1 MMIRTSYAFALILA
15 LLVVILACSTDKSV
29 SREEVLVSLTDDV
42 IVPRYRE
49 TSERMDTL
57 RHSLTDLCEQ
67 PNQARLDVA
76 RTAWRDARE
85 PWLRSQ
91 AAWFGP
97 VMDRRSRSFVDWSPI
112 EPERIETTLAYRD
125 SITAYDIRELLSS
138 TQRGLGAVEYILF
151 QDNELLLIA
160 LGVPN
165 SIRCQY
171 LVAIG
176 EVVTDE
182 TSAVLDD
189 WSGNNAD
196 GKAYAGFFN
205 GTAADSLLTKSAV
218 NDTVSNSIFLI
229 RRLGDMGLGKALGVE
244 DTEPDP
250 SAIPGGLGHNQ
261 VADLRNQLLGMQDVY
276 IGASDPDRCDLGISA
291 LVRGI
296 SKDADRRVRAA
307 FEDVLSAL
315 DDLSEPL
322 PETMRRNP
330 EPTHSAYLSVKE
342 LQRVFNTDIVSLLGI
357 TVGFADT
364 DGDGG

>member
-1 MMIRTSYAFALILA
+1 MMIRTSFAFALILV
-15 LLVVILACSTDKSV
+15 LLAILACSTDESV

-67 PNQARLDVA
+67 PNQAGLDAV

-97 VMDRRSRSFVDWSPI
+97 VMDRRSRSFVDWSPV
-112 EPERIETTLAYRD
+112 EPERIEEMLSKRD
-125 SITAYDIRELLSS
+125 SITAYDVRELLSS
-138 TQRGLGAVEYILF
+138 TQRGLGAIEYVIFEDDASVLGKLG
-151 QDNELLLIA
+151 DSDSLRCAYIVA
-160 LGVPN
+160 LGDV
-165 SIRCQY
+165 
-171 LVAIG
+171 VA
-176 EVVTDE
+176 EE
-182 TSAVLDD
+182 TAAVLDD
-189 WSGNNAD
+189 WTGENPE
-196 GKAYAGFFN
+196 GKSYAGFFN
-205 GTAADSLLTKSAV
+205 GTAADSLLAKSAV

-244 DTEPDP
+244 DTQPDP
-250 SAIPGGLGHNQ
+250 SAIPGGLGRNQ

-276 IGASDPDRCDLGISA
+276 IGANDPDRGDLGISA
-291 LVRGI
+291 LVRGV
-296 SKDADRRVRAA
+296 SEDADGRVRAA
-307 FEDVLSAL
+307 FEDVLSSL
-315 DDLSEPL
+315 EGLSEPL
-322 PETMRRNP
+322 PETMIQNP
-330 EPTHSAYLSVKE
+330 EPAHAAYLSIKE
-342 LQRVFNTDIVSLLGI
+342 LQKVFNTDIVSLLGI